1 MERYQDFVGS
11 LVEVT
16 VSIPEMVK
24 SLSLLYAKPVGCYAH
39 MLTQEHIDEFRRS
52 NGEILRMELGITSD
66 DFKWLLI
73 SVFRKAC
80 VHRGITQTELDNFLN
95 EVIRTQIYI
104 DGNYDLISSMPLTD
118 AVKDRRSLWRKN
130 MDMVTLLLLEP
141 FITSGL
147 KKES

>member
-1 MERYQDFVGS
+1 MERYQEFVNS
-11 LVEVT
+11 LVEVAF
-16 VSIPEMVK
+16 SIPEMVK

-39 MLTQEHIDEFRRS
+39 MLTQESIDEFRRN
-52 NGEILRMELGITSD
+52 NGEILRMELGITTD

-73 SVFRKAC
+73 SIFRKAC
-80 VHRGITQTELDNFLN
+80 VHRGVTQTELDNFLN
-95 EVIRTQIYI
+95 EVIRTQIFI
-104 DGNYDLISSMPLTD
+104 DGNFDNNTSMSLMD
-118 AVKDRRSLWRKN
+118 AVSKRRVLWRKN